1 MAKNND
7 GSKLK
12 DDGSILSSDIS
23 RRDFVNGALVGVG
36 VALLGAAAPGCTAK
50 PKPVAVPNDPWTG
63 YGGVGDYA
71 VSNGN
76 VASVRDAAH
85 LIRDGL
91 TESMMRDVE
100 AFFATATFAS
110 E

>member
-1 MAKNND
+1 MAK
-7 GSKLK
+7 KK
-12 DDGSILSSDIS
+12 DSSILSPDIS
-23 RRDFVNGALVGVG
+23 RRDFVNGTLVGFGAALLSSAAPAYPASRKPVG
-36 VALLGAAAPGCTAK
+36 VF
-50 PKPVAVPNDPWTG
+50 NDPWTG

-91 TESMMRDVE
+91 AGTLTDGGR
-100 AFFATATFAS
+100 
-110 E
+110 